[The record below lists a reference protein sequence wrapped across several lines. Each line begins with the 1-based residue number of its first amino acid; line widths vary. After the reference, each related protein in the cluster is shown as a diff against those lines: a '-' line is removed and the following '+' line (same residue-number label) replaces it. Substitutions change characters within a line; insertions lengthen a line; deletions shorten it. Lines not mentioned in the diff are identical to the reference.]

1 VSEEKR
7 DWKAEAEEALQKTG
21 DSLSAAW
28 DATREGR
35 MTALEKAKEAA
46 RQLGDAIDHGV
57 AAAKERWAKEED
69 SVAETEETVSESEAP
84 AEEATAEEE

>member
-1 VSEEKR
+1 MSEEKR

-57 AAAKERWAKEED
+57 AAAKERWVKEDGSAAETAET
-69 SVAETEETVSESEAP
+69 VAETEAP
-84 AEEATAEEE
+84 TEEATSEEE

>member
-1 VSEEKR
+1 MSEGKK

-35 MTALEKAKEAA
+35 SSALEAAKDAA
-46 RQLGDAIDHGV
+46 RQLGVAIDKGV
-57 AAAKERWAKEED
+57 AAARERWAGADETAAEET
-69 SVAETEETVSESEAP
+69 TEETAEP
-84 AEEATAEEE
+84 ASEEE